1 MANKPTNRF
10 PPNAASPAPEA
21 DKGLAAAPRA
31 AGNPTTLLRRDDT
44 GELEEAETML
54 RTAIQAMSPDA
65 DEINES
71 LARAQH
77 MDTAETKRPV
87 NTGLVL
93 AVVALV
99 VLILALD
106 LLLAGT

>member
-21 DKGLAAAPRA
+21 DKGLADTPRA
-31 AGNPTTLLRRDDT
+31 ARNPTTPSRRDDT

-54 RTAIQAMSPDA
+54 RTVIQAMSPDA
-65 DEINES
+65 DEINEG

-77 MDTAETKRPV
+77 MDKTEAKRPL

-93 AVVALV
+93 TVVALV